1 MRSKIDTIL
10 CGILL
15 SALSIYLLHLFFQ
28 NVILPLAKSSGKEY
42 FLAPPKM
49 QLYILAIMIV
59 LFRIFLINY
68 KLYNFGRGWLLSV
81 FGAAMLYFYLAK
93 EQLPI

>member
-1 MRSKIDTIL
+1 MRSKMDTIL
-10 CGILL
+10 WGVLL
-15 SALSIYLLHLFFQ
+15 SALSIYLLNLFFQ
-28 NVILPLAKSSGKEY
+28 NVILPLAISNGKQH
-42 FLAPPKM
+42 FLFPPKM
-49 QLYILAIMIV
+49 ELYILVIMIV

-81 FGAAMLYFYLAK
+81 FTAAMLYFYLSK